1 MKNWIYVL
9 LCFLTVSTQA
19 QVGINTQTPEATLE
33 VVGKADDVN
42 HFDGIIPPRIT
53 GNQLAAK
60 IYTTSKKGA
69 IVFVNSPPS
78 NLSGQVINI
87 TETGLYYFDGT
98 LWQPFE
104 DDTLEAVVN
113 RGNYS
118 PKFISFIGSTSTPLR
133 DGALGMNK
141 NTYSMFFGNMNP
153 NHSGTY
159 NISYGYGALQNLSTG
174 NSNIAIGHYSLK
186 GLTIGDYNTFL
197 GYASGY
203 DFLNPNKIITGSVN
217 VGIGN
222 STLLSITSG
231 FKNSALG
238 QSVYKKLSTGS
249 YNTAIGQNAGAFITT
264 ENKNVMLGAQ
274 TGAYVNGNNNV
285 FIGTGAGH
293 SNTVDVEETV
303 NNRLVIHGNSN
314 LIPQT
319 NISAENTVD
328 LSASWTNGL
337 IIGDFAERWI
347 KFNGRFQINPSHIS
361 NSNVSYTK
369 MLVYNPNDGEIAA
382 KNLSEIISVPQ
393 PPTTGNYI
401 LKSINGTIQWVLE

>member
-9 LCFLTVSTQA
+9 LCFLTVSIQA

-60 IYTTSKKGA
+60 IYTTLKKGA